1 MKCMMMCKLT
11 VDTVLPVKIYHGPT
25 EVAACTDQNTCIVED
40 NAYTD
45 SMISWDSH
53 GNMTMIHFSIK
64 SLKIT
69 TGTTDEGKWR
79 CSHGSISSDEQDLKI
94 YSMY

>member
-11 VDTVLPVKIYHGPT
+11 VDTVQPVKIYQGPK
-25 EVAACTDQNTCIVED
+25 EVAECTDQNTCIVKD
-40 NAYTD
+40 NTYTD
-45 SMISWDSH
+45 SMISWDIH

-69 TGTTDEGKWR
+69 DEGKWS
-79 CSHGSISSDEQDLKI
+79 CYHGSSSDKQDLKI